1 MQVKPFAFYSAVGT
15 GAFFFL
21 GDLLSWSGSKF
32 SKGIVDGILDNMQD
46 IVNSQVN
53 ISDPSARFK
62 FTQRMISDIGV
73 TIKQTDLKNIT
84 EPLAML
90 VGNSSLDFTKALNL
104 EMFALA
110 LEEKYGPFL
119 DHLANYTRTGVF
131 KQLQLL
137 RNDFSALTGS
147 LARQL
152 FFRNSPW
159 VALGLVVL
167 FGTPLLVYYLYQKAK
182 YNIGRPKLAI
192 EVKETSKVKRTFSA
206 ISSAIDGVFKSV
218 YSGVKWGIGAALG
231 AVAALSMISLVDA
244 LYASIYEVDRTTLIS
259 DNILSDVRCNSMVL
273 LGNEDS
279 CNASYDHPVNFS
291 AYLGLVAFAAT
302 CACLTTASKIIYKNV
317 HKVFNA
323 KPTAIFSPE
332 LTKKIDQI
340 VKAAYLLKNHN
351 GFFQNVLLYGP
362 GGTGKTLLS
371 KIIAKNSNM
380 NYVMM
385 SGGDLAQY
393 IKRGE
398 HVTELNKLFEHT
410 KDKDVPTIIFIDE
423 AESLCK
429 DRGLM
434 EKPEHIELLN
444 AFLNHTGEPSNKIML
459 ILATNRP
466 QEFDPAVLSRLD
478 HKIHVK
484 PPGHDERQKILDLYV
499 EQFFSEADVKEF
511 FYEEQILSIATKI
524 EGFTGRT
531 IFKMLNVLASYK
543 QLSEDNC
550 LTQELINDVVDNFVQ
565 QEKEIVEFS
574 NKEHSVDYQNQ
585 NLVKLK
591 N

>member
-1 MQVKPFAFYSAVGT
+1 MTSSVCSNYGYFQAEYWTCSAAQ
-15 GAFFFL
+15 GALQGLL
-21 GDLLSWSGSKF
+21 GAIHNTIKE
-32 SKGIVDGILDNMQD
+32 
-46 IVNSQVN
+46 QVN
-53 ISDPSARFK
+53 TEDPQAVANYIEVNASFLADMFKTMDVSDLFK
-62 FTQRMISDIGV
+62 TTASQF
-73 TIKQTDLKNIT
+73 
-84 EPLAML
+84 
-90 VGNSSLDFTKALNL
+90 
-104 EMFALA
+104 
-110 LEEKYGPFL
+110 EKYTVEFIAGFNFERVEKLVVEQL
-119 DHLANYTRTGVF
+119 DPVLNHFFNDTRT
-131 KQLQLL
+131 KINQQLQLL

-152 FFRNSPW
+152 FFKNSPW

-167 FGTPLLVYYLYQKAK
+167 FGTPLLVFYLYQKAR

-192 EVKETSKVKRTFSA
+192 EVKEASKIIRTFYA
-206 ISSAIDGVFKSV
+206 ISNTIDGVFKSV
-218 YSGVKWGIGAALG
+218 YSGAKWGIGAALG